1 MTRRRISASERAQ
14 IFADAL
20 GICHICGLKIDGGH
34 ERWDVEHVI
43 PLAMGGDEAKGS
55 KNLQPAHVKCHKAKS
70 AVDVQ
75 HIGKAKRMQQRRAGI
90 PKKSRNPI
98 PGSKGSGMRKKM
110 DGTVIWVRE

>member
-1 MTRRRISASERAQ
+1 MSRRHISASERAQ

-43 PLAMGGDEAKGS
+43 PLAMGGDEDKGS
-55 KNLQPAHVKCHKAKS
+55 DNLKPAHVKCHLGKT
-70 AVDVQ
+70 AVDKK

-90 PKKSRNPI
+90 SKQTRNPI
-98 PGSKGSGMRKKM
+98 PGSKASKWKRTI
-110 DGTVIWVRE
+110 DGRTVLR